1 MPSSIGEHRTV
12 TGSWSPLANGQ
23 ELLRRPVLAE
33 IGAQHG
39 KASAQ
44 LTRRRHVQQGHS
56 PSQGVVPSA
65 S

>member
-1 MPSSIGEHRTV
+1 MPSSIGEQRTV
-12 TGSWSPLANGQ
+12 TGSKSPLTNGQ

-33 IGAQHG
+33 IGARHG

-44 LTRRRHVQQGHS
+44 VRRRRHVQQGHS